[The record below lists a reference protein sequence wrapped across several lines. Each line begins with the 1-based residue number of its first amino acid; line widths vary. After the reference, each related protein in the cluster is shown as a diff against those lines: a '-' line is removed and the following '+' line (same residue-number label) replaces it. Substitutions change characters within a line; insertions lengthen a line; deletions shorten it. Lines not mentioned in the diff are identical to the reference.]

1 MIHCYSWPTPNGIK
15 IHTMLEETGLEYEIH
30 GIDITKGDQFKPSFL
45 KFSPNNKM
53 PAIIDTDG
61 PGGKPISVFESG
73 AILMYL
79 AEKTGKFMPKSP
91 RQRIETIQWL
101 MFQMGGLGPMLGQA
115 NFWRKYSP
123 VKVPYALTR
132 YTNEA
137 GRLYNVLDNRL
148 RRHEYLANDKYSI
161 ADMAVWPWII
171 PYFQGVKLDD
181 YKNLKRWYLEIEKRP
196 AVQRGLKILSE
207 RQAPGK
213 AIKMDKAAKEKL
225 YGKTQRD
232 AYKRKVAA

>member
-15 IHTMLEETGLEYEIH
+15 IHTMLEETGVEYEIH

-91 RQRIETIQWL
+91 RQRIEVIQWL
-101 MFQMGGLGPMLGQA
+101 MFQMGGVGPIFGQVHHFRRIA
-115 NFWRKYSP
+115 PGKA
-123 VKVPYALTR
+123 PYAEER
-132 YTNEA
+132 FNKEA
-137 GRLYNVLDNRL
+137 ERLYGVLNARL
-148 RRHEYLANDKYSI
+148 EGRDYLMDSYSI
-161 ADMAVWPWII
+161 ADIATWPWVSR
-171 PYFQGVKLDD
+171 YDWQGIDLARFPNV
-181 YKNLKRWYLEIEKRP
+181 KRWHDAIAARP
-196 AVQRGLKILSE
+196 AVIKGLAILE
-207 RQAPGK
+207 
-213 AIKMDKAAKEKL
+213 AK
-225 YGKTQRD
+225 
-232 AYKRKVAA
+232 